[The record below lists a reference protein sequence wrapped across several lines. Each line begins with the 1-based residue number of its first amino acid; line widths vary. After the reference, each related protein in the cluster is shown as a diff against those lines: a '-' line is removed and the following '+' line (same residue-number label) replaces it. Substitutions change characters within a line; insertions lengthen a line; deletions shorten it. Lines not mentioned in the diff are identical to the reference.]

1 MPPADFTWLYL
12 GVLAKAQLEFDRP
25 KEIYTHTHA
34 RTHTHTRLNQWREAD
49 KGNSL
54 LWQQGSG
61 CNQSELLGVL
71 KELLHNPVIG
81 FNDQDRQQIKMAQDR
96 TSLVQL
102 RKHHSKVGLHFT
114 LHPNDLL
121 WSSGDLFSLHFSH
134 YKQLTTAIMFMFSRF
149 CKQPMMTD
157 QKSVLSAMLKFLF
170 GPYLFHFICQCSA
183 VSLCIDLLPYQ
194 QLFCICTPICL
205 FNLFLQGHF
214 CSCYQRTQRLAAL
227 AATTFW
233 CDRNIKLFCWSWCVF
248 FNLTTGKKQN
258 KDSQLNLL
266 NNPVKGVT
274 FHFECIY
281 AQTSQ

>member
-1 MPPADFTWLYL
+1 MAVHYPFLPYDHASCWFHLAVL
-12 GVLAKAQLEFDRP
+12 GGVSEGTAGVWSAKGD
-25 KEIYTHTHA
+25 IHTHTH
-34 RTHTHTRLNQWREAD
+34 THTHTRLNQWREAD

-134 YKQLTTAIMFMFSRF
+134 YKQLTTAIMF
-149 CKQPMMTD
+149 
-157 QKSVLSAMLKFLF
+157 VLYIL
-170 GPYLFHFICQCSA
+170 
-183 VSLCIDLLPYQ
+183 
-194 QLFCICTPICL
+194 
-205 FNLFLQGHF
+205 
-214 CSCYQRTQRLAAL
+214 
-227 AATTFW
+227 
-233 CDRNIKLFCWSWCVF
+233 
-248 FNLTTGKKQN
+248 
-258 KDSQLNLL
+258 
-266 NNPVKGVT
+266 
-274 FHFECIY
+274 
-281 AQTSQ
+281 